1 MYLETTHD
9 HLFVVCAALIAFMSG
24 FSGLT
29 LSKVTIARAG
39 RLSNNAII
47 LSSFILGGG
56 IWATHF
62 VAMLGLNM
70 RVDYFYDSLIIL
82 ISALIAILM
91 MGVALLLL
99 GRFNKT
105 YAAGLLFGAGIL
117 AMHFVAMSGIR
128 LVDLSYDHFG
138 VAISIVISLLCSIF
152 TFKLAFKAGQP
163 NFKNVALAS
172 IIWTG
177 SVSLT
182 HFCAMVAT
190 KFSIADNEGIA
201 ERLIT
206 QTNLILMLTILAF
219 LFSGAFFIACVTFI
233 EQPKDN
239 ETTQLK
245 RPAIKDDNAPTHALE
260 ANKKPEPPSS
270 KVKPT
275 EDDGV
280 NDNTP
285 LQDFKKQEDIRLPFQ
300 KDKKIGFIDAQDIC
314 LIQADGHY
322 SILHCK
328 NGSLFSQDSISDLEK
343 KLSAAPFFRCHRSYL
358 VNIGYV
364 TGFERQKDTG
374 LIHLSN
380 ELNHFKITVSRTK
393 LKQAKTI
400 LGL

>member
-9 HLFVVCAALIAFMSG
+9 HLYVVSAALIAFMSG

-29 LSKVTIARAG
+29 LSKVTIGRAG
-39 RLSNNAII
+39 QLSNNAII

-62 VAMLGLNM
+62 VAMLGLSM

-82 ISALIAILM
+82 ISALIPILM
-91 MGVALLLL
+91 MGIALLLL

-138 VAISIVISLLCSIF
+138 IALSIAISLLCSIF
-152 TFKLAFKAGQP
+152 TFKLAFKAGSL

-172 IIWTG
+172 IIWSG

-182 HFCAMVAT
+182 HFCAMLAT
-190 KFSIADNEGIA
+190 NFSVADNADIT
-201 ERLIT
+201 ERLISNS
-206 QTNLILMLTILAF
+206 NLVFMLIILAF
-219 LFSGAFFIACVTFI
+219 LITGAFLIACVAYI
-233 EQPKDN
+233 ELPLEDAATSQPSDTSDEN
-239 ETTQLK
+239 HSITDT
-245 RPAIKDDNAPTHALE
+245 
-260 ANKKPEPPSS
+260 SS
-270 KVKPT
+270 NNITVKTDT
-275 EDDGV
+275 EEVDWATYGDLPV
-280 NDNTP
+280 T
-285 LQDFKKQEDIRLPFQ
+285 LKKQEGIRLPFQ
-300 KDKKIGFIDAQDIC
+300 KDKKIGFVEAQDIC
-314 LIQADGHY
+314 LVQADGHY

-328 NGSLFSQDSISDLEK
+328 NGSVFSQSSISEIEK

-358 VNIGYV
+358 VNIDYV
-364 TGFERQKDTG
+364 TGFERNKDIG
-374 LIHLSN
+374 LMHLSN
-380 ELNHFKITVSRTK
+380 GRGNFQITVSRTK
-393 LKQAKTI
+393 VKQAKTI

>member
-1 MYLETTHD
+1 MYLETSHD
-9 HLFVVCAALIAFMSG
+9 HLYVVCAALIAFMSG

-29 LSKVTIARAG
+29 LSKVAIARAG
-39 RLSNNAII
+39 QLSNHAII

-62 VAMLGLNM
+62 VAMLGLSM
-70 RVDYFYDSLIIL
+70 QVDFFYDSLIIL

-91 MGVALLLL
+91 MGIALLLL

-105 YAAGLLFGAGIL
+105 YAAGLLFGVGIL
-117 AMHFVAMSGIR
+117 AMHFVAMLGIR

-138 VAISIVISLLCSIF
+138 VAISIVISLLCSLF
-152 TFKLAFKAGQP
+152 AFKVAFKAVQP
-163 NFKNVALAS
+163 SFKNITHAS
-172 IIWTG
+172 IIWSG

-190 KFSIADNEGIA
+190 NFSIADNENIA
-201 ERLIT
+201 ERLISHS
-206 QTNLILMLTILAF
+206 NLVLMLTILAF
-219 LFSGAFFIACVTFI
+219 LFSGGFLIACVAFI
-233 EQPKDN
+233 EQQKEN
-239 ETTQLK
+239 EATQLK
-245 RPAIKDDNAPTHALE
+245 HSSIIDRNTT
-260 ANKKPEPPSS
+260 ANTLKNNTKPELPSA
-270 KVKPT
+270 KVKPDK
-275 EDDGV
+275 DDRAN
-280 NDNTP
+280 NDN
-285 LQDFKKQEDIRLPFQ
+285 LLEALKKQEGIRLPFQ
-300 KDKKIGFIDAQDIC
+300 KDKKIGFVDAQDIC

-358 VNIGYV
+358 VNIDYV

-380 ELNHFKITVSRTK
+380 EQNNYKITVSRTK